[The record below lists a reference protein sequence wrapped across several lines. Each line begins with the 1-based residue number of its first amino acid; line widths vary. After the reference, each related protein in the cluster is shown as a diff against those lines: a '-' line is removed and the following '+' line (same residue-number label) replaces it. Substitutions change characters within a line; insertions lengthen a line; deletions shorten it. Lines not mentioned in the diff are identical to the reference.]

1 MFPESK
7 KVPTLSYINKNIASV
22 RKQEAEVR
30 KRIRALDR
38 LYNARIS
45 LIAAHAEL
53 DKAMNLEKNI
63 HFSLSEEE

>member
-7 KVPTLSYINKNIASV
+7 KVPTISFIEKNIASV

-38 LYNARIS
+38 LYSARIS

-53 DKAMNLEKNI
+53 GEAMDRERNI
-63 HFSLSEEE
+63 PFSRSEEE

>member
-7 KVPTLSYINKNIASV
+7 KVPTLSFIEKNIASV

-38 LYNARIS
+38 LYSARIG
-45 LIAAHAEL
+45 LIAAHTEL
-53 DKAMNLEKNI
+53 KEAMDREKNI
-63 HFSLSEEE
+63 HFNREEE